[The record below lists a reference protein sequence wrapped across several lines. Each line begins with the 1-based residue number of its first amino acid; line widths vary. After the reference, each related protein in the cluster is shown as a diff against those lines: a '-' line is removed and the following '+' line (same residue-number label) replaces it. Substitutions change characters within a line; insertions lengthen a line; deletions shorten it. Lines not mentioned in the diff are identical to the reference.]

1 MLHFKEKNILETK
14 GIQLTKKRLSVLN
27 AFLYFQK
34 PINLKTIREH
44 IGGMDRVTLFRI
56 LSLFES
62 KNIIHKI
69 TLDSGLIYY
78 AICKEKCSSDSKCA
92 HTHVHFLCNVCEDVS
107 CLEIEDFPVLQHSG
121 FSINNLS
128 INASG
133 TCNNCSK

>member
-1 MLHFKEKNILETK
+1 MLHFDEKNILETK
-14 GIQLTKKRLSVLN
+14 GVQLTSKRLSILSS
-27 AFLYFQK
+27 FLYYKK

-78 AICKEKCSSDSKCA
+78 AICKEKCSSDSECA

-107 CLEIEDFPVLQHSG
+107 CLEVEDFPVLQHSG